1 MIFWKNKWK
10 KELDLIID
18 KSEKPEQNRAP
29 QPTKVRRK
37 GVMYGAISLAL
48 SLVMTFVLCFTLI
61 PTSPLPNDQTVYM
74 LEINP
79 AVVFVVDSQ
88 NKVTSVSS
96 VNADS
101 DIVLS
106 NEQIANELKGKDI
119 EVAMEKYFD
128 SAMELGFIN
137 FNGDVVRISTLN
149 GDSEQLS
156 AKLQDYAREKGVFV
170 AVATDKLTETQF
182 AERAGV
188 TTENEGELVKVIK
201 DLPRLTAQNSSN
213 IQHIV
218 DEYMNK
224 IIEMLLEII
233 NDQDYELDFE
243 TFERLLFLTQQG
255 FTDIE
260 GFVNNIDDGL
270 DTYNQ
275 YLKDKNKND
284 YEGNDRQPM
293 SQEDFDRHLQDLVDR
308 EGDLSQFFD
317 KQNGKKPHPE
327 N

>member
-10 KELDLIID
+10 KELDLILE
-18 KSEKPEQNRAP
+18 KSEKPEQNYAP
-29 QPTKVRRK
+29 QSKTRRK

-61 PTSPLPNDQTVYM
+61 PTSPLPSDQTVYL

-106 NEQIANELKGKDI
+106 NDELVNALKGKKI

-137 FNGDVVRISTLN
+137 FNGDVVRISTLKD
-149 GDSEQLS
+149 DSQQLS
-156 AKLQDYAREKGVFV
+156 VKLQDYAREKGVFV
-170 AVATDKLTETQF
+170 AVATDKLSESQF
-182 AERAGV
+182 AERAGI
-188 TTENEGELVKVIK
+188 TNQKEGELIK
-201 DLPRLTAQNSSN
+201 TIKELPRLTAQNSSN

-260 GFVNNIDDGL
+260 GFTNNIDDGL

-275 YLKDKNKND
+275 YLKDKNKKE
-284 YEGNDRQPM
+284 YEGNDRPPM
-293 SQEDFDRHLQDLVDR
+293 TQDDFDRHLQDLVDR

-317 KQNGKKPHPE
+317 KQNGKKPQPK